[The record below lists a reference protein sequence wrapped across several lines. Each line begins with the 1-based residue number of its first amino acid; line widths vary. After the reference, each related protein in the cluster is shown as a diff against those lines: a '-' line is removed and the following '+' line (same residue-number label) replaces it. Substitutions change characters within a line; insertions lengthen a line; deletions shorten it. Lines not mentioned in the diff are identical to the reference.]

1 MKSTTALALLMM
13 FTFFGCRKTEV
24 TTAAA
29 GGFTAVIDGKSWVA
43 TDSSIRVS
51 LLNGIL
57 TISGQSSDGQTIT
70 ILLED
75 TVQRPYTL
83 NENSVSMAT
92 YFDEQ
97 DNSTLEFRYLSTNQS
112 YNASLSGGAVLL
124 NEVDN
129 LNKTISGIFSF
140 NVYIDSANYRK
151 VITEGSFTNLPYINS
166 LPPTATTDT
175 FTVQTNGVQ
184 WTAQSVSLNKNL
196 NGLFLITGSSLNAT
210 ESVGIYIPI
219 APCDNCDSLY
229 YLSYFFGQ
237 FNNGKIS
244 EFNTFGSAT
253 DSLVLFEYN
262 LVTRRISGKFS
273 FNANPVSR
281 SYNLTVP
288 NLPPPNQGNFIYY
301 DTSAQ
306 PVVLTNGYFSIGF

>member
-1 MKSTTALALLMM
+1 M
-13 FTFFGCRKTEV
+13 

-151 VITEGSFTNLPYINS
+151 VITEGL
-166 LPPTATTDT
+166 L
-175 FTVQTNGVQ
+175 QTCLILILYHQQPQPILLQCRLMECNGPHKV
-184 WTAQSVSLNKNL
+184 SVSIK
-196 NGLFLITGSSLNAT
+196 T
-210 ESVGIYIPI
+210 
-219 APCDNCDSLY
+219 
-229 YLSYFFGQ
+229 
-237 FNNGKIS
+237 
-244 EFNTFGSAT
+244 
-253 DSLVLFEYN
+253 
-262 LVTRRISGKFS
+262 
-273 FNANPVSR
+273 
-281 SYNLTVP
+281 
-288 NLPPPNQGNFIYY
+288 
-301 DTSAQ
+301 
-306 PVVLTNGYFSIGF
+306 